1 MRTKLDS
8 LTNFENLIS
17 TFRTW
22 KDQIEKEK
30 ILKKKKK
37 KLQTCQINRT
47 IYFENLF
54 IRLHILY
61 VLHTHVKFR
70 VNQMLFNIRSVNV
83 FFIHNFRSQ
92 KFEI

>member
-30 ILKKKKK
+30 ILKKK

-70 VNQMLFNIRSVNV
+70 VNQMLFNSRSINV

-92 KFEI
+92 KLEI